1 MLGVIGMKTVLMVI
15 VLGVVAVGTLLVGY
29 KFYNRQLPVV
39 LNKVTSSP
47 SGSALPTN
55 GSVISESVALKI
67 ESPSD
72 GQTVDTATIVV
83 SGTTIA
89 DGEVFVNEVDVV
101 ADGSGKFSATVNLDD
116 GENVI
121 NVIVNDENGN
131 YVEKDLTVIYNDIQ

>member
-1 MLGVIGMKTVLMVI
+1 MKTVLMVI
-15 VLGVVAVGTLLVGY
+15 VLGIVGVGTLLVGY
-29 KFYNRQLPVV
+29 KFYNRQLPGV

-47 SGSALPTN
+47 SGSALP
-55 GSVISESVALKI
+55 VSESVVSGNVTLNI

-83 SGTTIA
+83 SGVTVPNA
-89 DGEVFVNEVDVV
+89 EVFVNEFETV
-101 ADGSGKFSATVNLDD
+101 ADNSGKFSATVNLDD
-116 GENVI
+116 GENVV